1 MLSLGF
7 TTIFFP
13 SNAAKLYSAFIPS
26 HIGESLKFL
35 ASTRLT
41 RGLIC
46 VVALACSGPQFA
58 TAQPVS
64 PKSPSVSAPFIAQG
78 LGRATVP
85 VEGTWQF
92 HEGDNMAW
100 AAPSLDDSGWQPIQV
115 GRSWE
120 GQGHRNLTGFAW
132 YRRHVVFNL
141 DRNADWDAALALYDV
156 QDAAEVYWNGQLIGK
171 VGKVWPHAV
180 WRRAGPA
187 QTFILGPVKQLG
199 AGGVLAIRVW
209 AAPYYAFAPDETGGL
224 GGAPLL
230 GDAAAVSALRSLWL
244 YEGIERSL
252 YGYALALLSGL
263 VSLLA
268 LLAWLRDRRHWTLV
282 WLAIFTARVPALTW
296 DTLPWNSFRLSYG
309 TVGIIFMAGDAA
321 LWLLLLDLFGL
332 RDRPLLVRW
341 TRILAVL
348 IVGLQILQASEQF
361 FDWTRAPHFFLLAD
375 IGVTLPCFIILSWSI
390 VLFGFGLRKKLPP
403 PFWAL
408 AITGIAADIAMNMA
422 SVAGLGGR
430 WTHMNGLAARLDG
443 PLFQIAGNSFSL
455 STICST
461 LLLVAIVYAVWR
473 YQRKQRQ
480 REVQVAEEFRNAQ
493 EVQQVLV
500 PKDLPELQGFK
511 LTAAY
516 RPAQEVG
523 GDFFQLIPLPGGAAL
538 LVIGDVSGKGLHA
551 AMTVSLIVGALRTAA
566 TTTSDP
572 AEILGV
578 LNHLLHGR
586 VRHGFA
592 TCLAMRLD
600 ADGKCFAANAGHLPP
615 YCNGGEVNLPAAL
628 PLGLVADAQYESVEI
643 QIAPGDRLTL
653 CTDGLPE
660 ARTQSGELLGFERTA
675 ELLVRCADANQIAD
689 AACSFGQE
697 DDITVLTLEMAAV
710 PAMRSR

>member
-1 MLSLGF
+1 
-7 TTIFFP
+7 
-13 SNAAKLYSAFIPS
+13 
-26 HIGESLKFL
+26 
-35 ASTRLT
+35 
-41 RGLIC
+41 
-46 VVALACSGPQFA
+46 
-58 TAQPVS
+58 
-64 PKSPSVSAPFIAQG
+64 
-78 LGRATVP
+78 
-85 VEGTWQF
+85 
-92 HEGDNMAW
+92 MAW
-100 AAPSLDDSGWQPIQV
+100 AAPDLDESGWQPIQV

-132 YRRHVVFNL
+132 YRRHIVFNL
-141 DRNADWDAALALYDV
+141 DRNADWEAALAFYGV
-156 QDAAEVYWNGQLIGK
+156 QDAAEVYWNGRLIGK

-180 WRRAGPA
+180 WLRYGLP
-187 QTFILGPVKQLG
+187 QSFSLGPVKQLG
-199 AGGVLAIRVW
+199 AGGVLAVRVW
-209 AAPYYAFAPDETGGL
+209 AAPYYAYAPDETGGL
-224 GGAPLL
+224 SGTPLL
-230 GDAAAVSALRSLWL
+230 GNASSVNSFCSSWL
-244 YEGIERSL
+244 YEGIVRSL
-252 YGYALALLSGL
+252 YWYALTLLSAL

-268 LLAWLRDRRHWTLV
+268 LLAWLRDRRQWPLV

-296 DTLPWNSFRLSYG
+296 ASMPWHSFRVSYG

-321 LWLLLLDLFGL
+321 LWLLLLDLFRL

-348 IVGLQILQASEQF
+348 IVGLQVVDASEQL
-361 FDWTRAPHFFLLAD
+361 FDWTRTPHFFLVLD
-375 IGVTLPCFIILSWSI
+375 IGVTLLCFIIVPWSI
-390 VLFGFGLRKKLPP
+390 VLFGFGFRKRPDALPL

-408 AITGIAADIAMNMA
+408 AITGIAADIALNLP
-422 SVAGLGGR
+422 SIVSLGGR
-430 WTHMNGLAARLDG
+430 WTHLNGLGLRLNA
-443 PLFQIAGNSFSL
+443 PLFQIAGNSFDAG
-455 STICST
+455 TICST

-473 YQRKQRQ
+473 YQRKQQ
-480 REVQVAEEFRNAQ
+480 EREVQVAEEFRNAQ

-523 GDFFQLIPLPGGAAL
+523 GDFFQLIPLSGGAAL

-566 TTTSDP
+566 ITTSDP
-572 AEILGV
+572 GEILGA

-586 VRHGFA
+586 MRHGFA

-600 ADGKCFAANAGHLPP
+600 ADGKCLAANAGHLPP
-615 YCNGGEVNLPAAL
+615 YCNGREVDLPVAL
-628 PLGLVADAQYESVEI
+628 PLGLVADAQYESVQI

-660 ARTQSGELLGFERTA
+660 ARTPSGELLGFERVA
-675 ELLVRCADANQIAD
+675 ELLAHCADANQIAD

-697 DDITVLTLEMAAV
+697 DDITVLTLEIAVV
-710 PAMRSR
+710 PAMHSR

>member
-1 MLSLGF
+1 LRL
-7 TTIFFP
+7 P
-13 SNAAKLYSAFIPS
+13 
-26 HIGESLKFL
+26 
-35 ASTRLT
+35 ASTRFPRTL
-41 RGLIC
+41 LC
-46 VVALACSGPQFA
+46 LAVFACFRSQFA
-58 TAQPVS
+58 TGQPVS
-64 PKSPSVSAPFIAQG
+64 PKSPSFPAPFVVQG
-78 LGRATVP
+78 LGRATIP
-85 VEGTWQF
+85 VDGTWQF
-92 HEGDNMAW
+92 REGDNVAW
-100 AAPSLDDSGWQPIQV
+100 AAPDLDDSGWEPIQV
-115 GRSWE
+115 GRPWE

-132 YRRHVVFNL
+132 YRRHIVFNL
-141 DRNADWDAALALYDV
+141 DGNADWEAALAFYSV
-156 QDAAEVYWNGQLIGK
+156 QDAAEVYWNGRLIGK
-171 VGKVWPHAV
+171 VGKVWPHAL
-180 WRRAGPA
+180 WRRPGPA
-187 QTFILGPVKQLG
+187 QTFSLGPVKQLG
-199 AGGVLAIRVW
+199 AGGVLAVRVW
-209 AAPYYAFAPDETGGL
+209 AAPYYAYAPDETGGL
-224 GGAPLL
+224 NGTPLL
-230 GDAAAVSALRSLWL
+230 GDAASLNALSSLWL
-244 YEGIERSL
+244 YEGIERNL
-252 YGYALALLSGL
+252 YSYALALLSAL

-268 LLAWLRDRRHWTLV
+268 LLAWLRDRRQWTLV
-282 WLAIFTARVPALTW
+282 WLAIFTARLPALTL

-321 LWLLLLDLFGL
+321 LWLLLLDLFRL

-348 IVGLQILQASEQF
+348 IVGLQVLEAFEQF
-361 FDWTRAPHFFLLAD
+361 FDWTRAPRFFLLAD

-422 SVAGLGGR
+422 SVVGIGGR

-443 PLFQIAGNSFSL
+443 PLFHIAGNSFSL

-473 YQRKQRQ
+473 YQKKQQQ

-500 PKDLPELQGFK
+500 PKDLPDLPGFK
-511 LTAAY
+511 LTSAY

-523 GDFFQLIPLPGGAAL
+523 GDFFQLIPLPSGAAL

-566 TTTSDP
+566 IATSDP
-572 AEILGV
+572 GEILGV

-600 ADGKCFAANAGHLPP
+600 ADGRCFAANAGHLPP
-615 YCNGGEVNLPAAL
+615 YCDDREVELPAAL
-628 PLGLVADAQYESVEI
+628 PLGLVADAHYDSVEI
-643 QIAPGDRLTL
+643 QIAPEDRLTL
-653 CTDGLPE
+653 YTDGLPE
-660 ARTQSGELLGFERTA
+660 ARNASGELLGFERVA
-675 ELLVRCADANQIAD
+675 ALLARCADANQIAD

-697 DDITVLTLEMAAV
+697 DDITVLTLEIAAV
-710 PAMRSR
+710 PAIKSR